1 MFAAKMFEQRV
12 LNTYRDRVRPG
23 IRVHTQYAHAV
34 ARCRTSTDAAAL
46 GLPSPR
52 EGGSKMADMLTR
64 ELIEEE
70 EAAERAARD
79 KEAKRLAKLERKRCE
94 TRFLHV
100 GRPAAVESQ
109 RAA

>member
-1 MFAAKMFEQRV
+1 
-12 LNTYRDRVRPG
+12 
-23 IRVHTQYAHAV
+23 
-34 ARCRTSTDAAAL
+34 
-46 GLPSPR
+46 
-52 EGGSKMADMLTR
+52 MADMLTR